1 MGKPHHSK
9 GEVVGVHGF
18 SSRGIFLSYR
28 REDAAPYA
36 RLLQYLF
43 SEQIPDAR
51 IFMDLDSIE
60 AGLDFAEVIREA
72 VNSCAV
78 LVALI
83 GRQWA
88 TLSDEE
94 GRRRLDNPDDY
105 VRFEV
110 QTALER
116 EVRVIPVLVDGTTP
130 LRQQQL
136 PSELHKLA
144 RLNAFELSHAR
155 YQYDAD
161 RLVKLIQQV
170 LAEASGTAPVNQSP
184 PTAKAKVPAVPRA
197 APNEA
202 PPPLKPAITPS
213 VPESSATEESAAKS
227 EPFDAPRHKL
237 PAQAAPNAVAPT
249 ALTQYLSGETSITG
263 QGFSVKLY
271 YTRDPASF
279 DVSDKEGSQ
288 VGVGVRE
295 LPEWAIR
302 SLVSYYFGKSDVDD
316 GSFDDDPYRWLE
328 NMIAAKGGVNS
339 SESFMNRRVK
349 VHGGPVRYADGP
361 VRYRVSD
368 EAGERDYTRLEDL
381 PNPVK
386 ALVVEHLRKQEGDR
400 VRQEREKRARERLD
414 QMFGKR
420 HDST

>member
-1 MGKPHHSK
+1 MGKLHHSK
-9 GEVVGVHGF
+9 GEVVGVPGF

-43 SEQIPDAR
+43 SERIPDAR

-88 TLSDEE
+88 TLSDEQ
-94 GRRRLDNPDDY
+94 GHRRLDNPDDY

-116 EVRVIPVLVDGTTP
+116 EVRVIPVLVDSATP
-130 LRQQQL
+130 LRPQQL

-144 RLNAFELSHAR
+144 RLNAFELSYAR

-184 PTAKAKVPAVPRA
+184 PTAKAEVPAVPATRQTRHSHRLSQ
-197 APNEA
+197 PSLRRFLRVRRPKRVQQN
-202 PPPLKPAITPS
+202 PTPS
-213 VPESSATEESAAKS
+213 MRLVTNCLPKPHRTRSLQLPSRSTVPERRPSRGRDSASSCITRRTRRPSTSATRK
-227 EPFDAPRHKL
+227 APRS
-237 PAQAAPNAVAPT
+237 A
-249 ALTQYLSGETSITG
+249 
-263 QGFSVKLY
+263 
-271 YTRDPASF
+271 
-279 DVSDKEGSQ
+279 
-288 VGVGVRE
+288 
-295 LPEWAIR
+295 
-302 SLVSYYFGKSDVDD
+302 
-316 GSFDDDPYRWLE
+316 
-328 NMIAAKGGVNS
+328 
-339 SESFMNRRVK
+339 
-349 VHGGPVRYADGP
+349 
-361 VRYRVSD
+361 
-368 EAGERDYTRLEDL
+368 
-381 PNPVK
+381 
-386 ALVVEHLRKQEGDR
+386 
-400 VRQEREKRARERLD
+400 
-414 QMFGKR
+414 
-420 HDST
+420 